1 MPGKSESRSSNKL
14 ALWPE
19 ELPAFSSL
27 PLPDHLLVPLS
38 ARIGGEAKVLPAGT
52 VVRKGQVLVVRAAE
66 SSHVALA
73 PAAGVLENVR
83 PIRLSNGRPTLAIE
97 MAVDHAEPGET
108 AADEADDLRDADPS
122 ALVTWIERIRR
133 AGIWADRHASP
144 DLIGQLN
151 QAVSRPID
159 TVICT
164 ALDSDAG
171 MRLSGTIVGRFGEF
185 VAEGAALLARITG
198 AARSILAVEM
208 DAHPSWAVPWWDAA
222 RGGKLEVIELANDYP
237 QADPTLMVYSLT
249 KRRLRPGNLPT
260 TQGVLV
266 IDAATACAIG
276 RAARGAAMLS
286 TPLTVHDHV
295 RRRSHYLDV
304 AVGTPVQYVLEKVS
318 SWEEGFVVRGG
329 DLLRDLQLRIDA
341 VVGGGELE
349 IHLTGPE
356 RTMIP
361 EPCIRCAWCVEACP
375 TLVHPASVLEAAQR
389 RDLKMAERA
398 GLGACIECGVCAH
411 VCPSRLPILDA
422 IREIRGLKPG

>member
-1 MPGKSESRSSNKL
+1 MPGISESRSSGKIE
-14 ALWPE
+14 LWPE
-19 ELPAFSSL
+19 RLPEFSKL
-27 PLPDHLLVPLS
+27 PLPDRLLVPLS

-52 VVRKGQVLVVRAAE
+52 VVRRGQVLVVRAAE

-73 PAAGVLENVR
+73 PADGVLEHVR

-97 MAVDHAEPGET
+97 MAVDQTGTGENLK
-108 AADEADDLRDADPS
+108 DEADDLREADPS

-159 TVICT
+159 TVVCT
-164 ALDSDAG
+164 VLDSDAS
-171 MRLSGTIVGRFGEF
+171 MRLNGTIVSRFGDR
-185 VAEGAALLARITG
+185 VGEGTALLARITG
-198 AARSILAVEM
+198 AARSILAVEE
-208 DAHPSWAVPWWDAA
+208 DAHPAWAVPWWDAA
-222 RGGKLEVIELANDYP
+222 RVAKLEVVELANDYP

-266 IDAATACAIG
+266 VDAATAWAIG
-276 RAARGAAMLS
+276 EAARGSAMLS
-286 TPLTVHDHV
+286 TPLAVHDHT

-304 AVGTPVQYVLEKVS
+304 AVGTPLQDVLEKIS

-329 DLLRDLQLRIDA
+329 DLLRDLRLRIDA
-341 VVGGGELE
+341 VIGGGELT

-356 RTMIP
+356 RVMMP

-375 TLVHPASVLEAAQR
+375 TLVHPASLLEAAQR
-389 RDLKMAERA
+389 RDLRMAERA

-422 IREIRGLKPG
+422 IREIRNVKAD

>member
-1 MPGKSESRSSNKL
+1 MPGKSDSRSSREL

-19 ELPAFSSL
+19 ELPEFSPL
-27 PLPDHLLVPLS
+27 PLPDRLLVPLS

-52 VVRKGQVLVVRAAE
+52 AVRRGQVLVVRAAE

-73 PAAGVLENVR
+73 PADGVVEHVR
-83 PIRLSNGRPTLAIE
+83 PIKLSNGRATLAVEI
-97 MAVDHAEPGET
+97 AVDHSGAGENLQN
-108 AADEADDLRDADPS
+108 EADDLRDADPA

-151 QAVSRPID
+151 HAFSRPID
-159 TVICT
+159 TVVCT
-164 ALDSDAG
+164 VLDSDAS
-171 MRLSGTIVGRFGEF
+171 MRLNGTIVARFGDS
-185 VAEGAALLARITG
+185 VAEGTALLARITG
-198 AARSILAVEM
+198 AARAILAVEA
-208 DAHPSWAVPWWDAA
+208 DAHPAWAVPWWDAA
-222 RGGKLEVIELANDYP
+222 RHAKLEVVEMANDYP

-266 IDAATACAIG
+266 VDAATAWAIG
-276 RAARGAAMLS
+276 RVAQGSAMLS
-286 TPLTVHDHV
+286 SPLAVHDHV
-295 RRRSHYLDV
+295 RRQSHYLDV
-304 AVGTPVQYVLEKVS
+304 AVGTSLHDVLRKIS

-329 DLLRDLQLRIDA
+329 DLLRDLRLKNDA
-341 VVGGGELE
+341 VIGGGELT

-356 RTMIP
+356 RVMMA

-398 GLGACIECGVCAH
+398 GLAACIECGVCAH

-422 IREIRGLKPG
+422 IREIRNQKPD

>member
-1 MPGKSESRSSNKL
+1 M
-14 ALWPE
+14 
-19 ELPAFSSL
+19 
-27 PLPDHLLVPLS
+27 
-38 ARIGGEAKVLPAGT
+38 GGEAKVLPAGT
-52 VVRKGQVLVVRAAE
+52 AVRKGQVLVVRAAE

-73 PAAGVLENVR
+73 PAAGVIEHVR

-97 MAVDHAEPGET
+97 MAVNPAGDGESNSDEP
-108 AADEADDLRDADPS
+108 DDLRDADPS

-133 AGIWADRHASP
+133 AGIWADRYASP

-159 TVICT
+159 TVVCT

-171 MRLSGTIVGRFGEF
+171 MRLSGTIVARFGAF
-185 VAEGAALLARITG
+185 VAEGTALLARITG

-208 DAHPSWAVPWWDAA
+208 DAHPTWAVPWWDAA
-222 RGGKLEVIELANDYP
+222 RGAKLEVVELANDYP

-276 RAARGAAMLS
+276 RASRGVAMLS
-286 TPLTVHDHV
+286 TPLAVHDHV

-329 DLLRDLQLRIDA
+329 DLLRDLRLRIDA

-356 RTMIP
+356 RTIIP

-375 TLVHPASVLEAAQR
+375 TLVHPAFVLEAAQR

>member
-1 MPGKSESRSSNKL
+1 L

-19 ELPAFSSL
+19 ELPEFSRL
-27 PLPDHLLVPLS
+27 AMPARLLVPLS
-38 ARIGGEAKVLPAGT
+38 ARMGGEAKVLPAGT
-52 VVRKGQVLVVRAAE
+52 AVRKGQVLVVRAAE

-73 PAAGVLENVR
+73 PAAGVIEHVR

-97 MAVDHAEPGET
+97 MAVNPAGDGESNSDEP
-108 AADEADDLRDADPS
+108 DDLRDADPS

-133 AGIWADRHASP
+133 AGIWADRYASP

-159 TVICT
+159 TVVCT

-171 MRLSGTIVGRFGEF
+171 MRLSGTIVARFGAF
-185 VAEGAALLARITG
+185 VAEGTALLARITG

-208 DAHPSWAVPWWDAA
+208 DAHPTWAVPWWDAA
-222 RGGKLEVIELANDYP
+222 RGAKLEVVELANDYP

-276 RAARGAAMLS
+276 RASRGVAMLS
-286 TPLTVHDHV
+286 TPLAVHDHV

-329 DLLRDLQLRIDA
+329 DLLRDLRLRIDA

-356 RTMIP
+356 RTIIP

-375 TLVHPASVLEAAQR
+375 TLVHPAFVLEAAQR

>member
-1 MPGKSESRSSNKL
+1 MWARMP
-14 ALWPE
+14 A
-19 ELPAFSSL
+19 
-27 PLPDHLLVPLS
+27 D
-38 ARIGGEAKVLPAGT
+38 
-52 VVRKGQVLVVRAAE
+52 
-66 SSHVALA
+66 
-73 PAAGVLENVR
+73 GVLEQVR

-97 MAVDHAEPGET
+97 MIVDHAGAGESGGD
-108 AADEADDLRDADPS
+108 AADDLRDADPT

-171 MRLSGTIVGRFGEF
+171 MRLSGTIVARFGGF

-198 AARSILAVEM
+198 AARAVLAVEM

-222 RGGKLEVIELANDYP
+222 RGGKLEVVELANDYP

-276 RAARGAAMLS
+276 RAAKGTAMLS
-286 TPLTVHDHV
+286 TPLAVHDHV
-295 RRRSHYLDV
+295 RGRSHYLDV
-304 AVGTPVQYVLEKVS
+304 TVGTPVQYVLEKVS

-329 DLLRDLQLRIDA
+329 DLLRDLRLRVDA

-349 IHLTGPE
+349 IHLNGPE
-356 RTMIP
+356 RAVIP
-361 EPCIRCAWCVEACP
+361 EPCIRCAWCMEACP
-375 TLVHPASVLEAAQR
+375 TLVHPASVLEGAQR
-389 RDLKMAERA
+389 RDVKMAERA
-398 GLGACIECGVCAH
+398 GLGACIECGICAH

-422 IREIRGLKPG
+422 IREIRGMKPG

>member
-1 MPGKSESRSSNKL
+1 MQGKAESRMSRLIS
-14 ALWPE
+14 LWPE
-19 ELPAFSSL
+19 EPPEFSKL
-27 PLPDHLLVPLS
+27 ALPDRLLVPLS

-52 VVRKGQVLVVRAAE
+52 AVRKGQILVVRAAE

-73 PAAGVLENVR
+73 PADGVLEHVR

-97 MAVDHAEPGET
+97 IVVDPAGSGESLT
-108 AADEADDLRDADPS
+108 DQADDLREADPT

-159 TVICT
+159 TVVCT
-164 ALDSDAG
+164 VLDSDAS
-171 MRLSGTIVGRFGEF
+171 MRLNGTIVARFGDC
-185 VAEGAALLARITG
+185 VAEGAALLAQITG
-198 AARSILAVEM
+198 ASRSILAVEE
-208 DAHPSWAVPWWDAA
+208 DAHPAWAVPWFNAA
-222 RGGKLEVIELANDYP
+222 RAAKMEMVELANDYP

-260 TQGVLV
+260 TQGVLMV
-266 IDAATACAIG
+266 DAAAAWAIG
-276 RAARGAAMLS
+276 QAARGVAMLS
-286 TPLTVHDHV
+286 TPLAVHDYL

-304 AVGTPVQYVLEKVS
+304 AVGTPVQYVLEKIA

-329 DLLRDLQLRIDA
+329 DLLRDLKLRIDA
-341 VVGGGELE
+341 VVGGGELT

-356 RTMIP
+356 LAVIP

-389 RDLKMAERA
+389 RDFRMADRA

-422 IREIRGLKPG
+422 IREIRSANAD